1 MDKQENWK
9 PENEILM
16 NCIGVGADAL
26 NSHYIESLAI
36 SDWESIILKASN
48 HNIAPTLYYCLGK
61 NGLNDYV
68 PREFLQKLRKIY
80 LASLSRNMRIYKQLS
95 KLILELKNENINVI
109 VLKGAALA
117 ELIYETIALR
127 PMGDVD
133 LIVKGEDLKRLN
145 QILLEW
151 EWINEEYFNK
161 IGPHEKYSKH
171 INYTNGKIG
180 IEVHPKLYEIPY
192 LDPWVNAVNT
202 KIASVDTFILGTE
215 DFMMHLCLH
224 LDDHYRTG
232 MVFNLIWYLDVVKFI
247 EQHKDNIN
255 WDYVIMTSKRN
266 NVEGSMHRV
275 LKAINENCSGYI
287 TQEILSQF
295 KNDQIELHVAEA
307 LNSISNPIRDF
318 NSLLSEAFGPRILP
332 IGNRIYIALSNIF
345 PCKAYMI
352 RRYRIKN
359 EKFFFFYYFLRI
371 IMGFSKF
378 FKGLYYLPGY
388 LKKMK

>member
-1 MDKQENWK
+1 MNKQENWR
-9 PENEILM
+9 PENEILL
-16 NCIGVGADAL
+16 NCIGVGTDAL
-26 NSHYIESLAI
+26 NSHSIESLAI
-36 SDWESIILKASN
+36 SDWESIIQKASD

-68 PREFLQKLRKIY
+68 PKEFLLKLRKIY
-80 LASLSRNMRIYKQLS
+80 LASLAKNMRIYKQLS
-95 KLILELKNENINVI
+95 KLILKLKNENINVI

-127 PMGDVD
+127 PMVDVD

-145 QILLEW
+145 QILLRW

-161 IGPHEKYSKH
+161 IGSHEKYSKH
-171 INYTNGKIG
+171 INYTNGKIS
-180 IEVHPKLYEIPY
+180 IEVHPKLYEIPH
-192 LDPWVNAVNT
+192 LDPWINTVNT

-232 MVFNLIWYLDVVKFI
+232 LVFNLIWYLDIAKFI
-247 EQHKDNIN
+247 EQHKDEIN
-255 WDYVIMTSKRN
+255 WDYVIKTSKKN
-266 NVEGSMHRV
+266 NVERSMHRV
-275 LKAINENCSGYI
+275 LKAINENFDGYI

-295 KNDQIELHVAEA
+295 KNDQIELHVTDA

-332 IGNRIYIALSNIF
+332 MSNRIYIALSNIF

-352 RRYRIKN
+352 RRYRIKH
-359 EKFFFFYYFLRI
+359 EKFFPYI
-371 IMGFSKF
+371 IFCA
-378 FKGLYYLPGY
+378 
-388 LKKMK
+388 